1 MQSVEFMKKNDT
13 QPKMAATYAAELLDM
28 SLQALHKQL
37 KTKNITL
44 KKIGNKSY
52 LTHIETRKLFNIPFY
67 KKKIAFEIVKGGTG
81 KTTAIHN
88 ISCAASLYGAKI
100 LCVDLDPQGNLTD
113 AFDITP
119 DEMPV
124 LIDVLEKHATIE
136 QAIINVEEGIDLIPS
151 RIENVTLD
159 SKLAISKAPLH
170 NVLKAVLGPIEA
182 KYDFIFIDCPPMMGH
197 SVTAASL
204 YADTILAPLNPDK
217 FSAKGLSIL
226 KDEIA
231 HLNDQ
236 YKTNI
241 KYKVF
246 LNKFSGNTILSD
258 KAIQTTLATETE
270 NGNALTTAIRN
281 SQEIPNTTD
290 SSLNMFSTLKKSTVR
305 SDFDLLTRELLEI
318 NLEQEKKVGKDADH

>member
-1 MQSVEFMKKNDT
+1 
-13 QPKMAATYAAELLDM
+13 
-28 SLQALHKQL
+28 
-37 KTKNITL
+37 
-44 KKIGNKSY
+44 
-52 LTHIETRKLFNIPFY
+52 
-67 KKKIAFEIVKGGTG
+67 
-81 KTTAIHN
+81 
-88 ISCAASLYGAKI
+88 
-100 LCVDLDPQGNLTD
+100 
-113 AFDITP
+113 
-119 DEMPV
+119 
-124 LIDVLEKHATIE
+124 
-136 QAIINVEEGIDLIPS
+136 
-151 RIENVTLD
+151 
-159 SKLAISKAPLH
+159 
-170 NVLKAVLGPIEA
+170 
-182 KYDFIFIDCPPMMGH
+182 MGH

-231 HLNDQ
+231 NLNDQ

-281 SQEIPNTTD
+281 SQEIPNVTD

-318 NLEQEKKVGKDADH
+318 NLEQEKKAGKDADH